1 MKIKIALL
9 FVSFI
14 MLQAC
19 GSKGKMMYSEAT
31 SIDNIEVAMVA
42 INK

>member
-1 MKIKIALL
+1 MKIKIALI

-19 GSKGKMMYSEAT
+19 GSRGMMFTEA
-31 SIDNIEVAMVA
+31 SMDKVNIAPVVVES
-42 INK
+42 

>member
-1 MKIKIALL
+1 MKIKIALI

-19 GSKGKMMYSEAT
+19 GSRGMMFTEA
-31 SIDNIEVAMVA
+31 SMDNVNISPVVVDS
-42 INK
+42 

>member
-1 MKIKIALL
+1 MKTKITLI

-19 GSKGKMMYSEAT
+19 GSKGKMMHSEVAAE
-31 SIDNIEVAMVA
+31 NIEVAMVVV
-42 INK
+42 KE

>member
-1 MKIKIALL
+1 MKIKIALI

-19 GSKGKMMYSEAT
+19 GSKGMMFAGT
-31 SIDNIEVAMVA
+31 SLDNVNDA
-42 INK
+42 IVVVDS